1 MRLKKYS
8 VYLKSITRLEEDNS
22 MQVFMPVWVKRY
34 VAATVVLLTM
44 LAFSAQAKT
53 LHDDWSA
60 LLAEH
65 VSPTAQNHN
74 TVVNY
79 AGFLA
84 QRSALKNY
92 LNALE
97 QVTQAEFAAW
107 DDAKQL
113 AFLLNA
119 YNAWTVELILTE
131 YPNLDSI
138 KDLGSFFRSPW
149 KKSFIPLLGKV
160 LSLDDIEHDL
170 IRGDNKYQEPRIH
183 FAVNCASIGCP
194 ALREEAY
201 EASKLDMQL
210 AQQTL
215 RFLSDRSRNNMQGEA
230 LNLSSIFKWYKN
242 DFELGFRSANSLES
256 FVLLYADALGLSPEQ
271 RALLQSEQV
280 KIDYLDYDWQLNDV
294 KR

>member
-1 MRLKKYS
+1 
-8 VYLKSITRLEEDNS
+8 
-22 MQVFMPVWVKRY
+22 MQVFMQVWIKRY
-34 VAATVVLLTM
+34 VAASVVLLTM

-53 LHDDWSA
+53 LHDDWST

-97 QVTQAEFAAW
+97 QVTQAEFDAW

-160 LSLDDIEHDL
+160 LSLDDIEHNL

-210 AQQTL
+210 EQQTL
-215 RFLSDRSRNNMQGEA
+215 RFLSDRSRNNMQGKA
-230 LNLSSIFKWYKN
+230 LNLSSIFKWYKD

-256 FVLLYADALGLSPEQ
+256 FVLLYADALGLNPEQ

>member
-1 MRLKKYS
+1 MR
-8 VYLKSITRLEEDNS
+8 I
-22 MQVFMPVWVKRY
+22 FMPVWVKRY
-34 VAATVVLLTM
+34 VAATVVLLAM
-44 LAFSAQAKT
+44 LAFSAQTKT
-53 LHDDWSA
+53 LHDDWST

-65 VSPTAQNHN
+65 VSPTAQSHN
-74 TVVNY
+74 TVVDY
-79 AGFLA
+79 TGFLA

-210 AQQTL
+210 EQQTL

-256 FVLLYADALGLSPEQ
+256 FVLLYADTLGLSPEQ

-280 KIDYLDYDWQLNDV
+280 KTDYLDYDWQLNDV